1 MLPWFSSMK
10 LRGLETPEFCS
21 LPCRVTAAWMLSGSC
36 CWSPVASLQT
46 LRIFNFWL
54 FHWLFFLCV
63 LGSTPAVLFL
73 VSSLFLRPSPPL
85 LQPPSSPSVGGG
97 SLVLPL
103 SASVHLSDRTD
114 GEPRLEPGRHPGGGH
129 ASLVQQVH
137 ARVSVGP
144 HHAVRAEGHPG
155 PEGHERERQQLRGAG
170 LLHLRHG
177 RGAFTH
183 SHSWSFSK

>member
-1 MLPWFSSMK
+1 MFDQHLQFCYWTPLFSYD
-10 LRGLETPEFCS
+10 
-21 LPCRVTAAWMLSGSC
+21 
-36 CWSPVASLQT
+36 
-46 LRIFNFWL
+46 
-54 FHWLFFLCV
+54 
-63 LGSTPAVLFL
+63 
-73 VSSLFLRPSPPL
+73 PL
-85 LQPPSSPSVGGG
+85 LQSPSSPSVGGG

-103 SASVHLSDRTD
+103 TASVHLSDRTD

-129 ASLVQQVH
+129 APLVQQVH

-177 RGAFTH
+177 RGALTH
-183 SHSWSFSK
+183 THTAFQNKGSELHPKYTERAAGLCAGLNGPEPVQKHFQTM